1 MLISA
6 CGLAGPNSSYNST
19 EAGDATCPDGA
30 VHADVRIDLSGT
42 RQSKPLSDADDAAVR
57 SVVRR
62 TFICTGD
69 LQVSAFTGS
78 VASTEILYTGSLH
91 LDGVTSTARLRR
103 EPDATEGV
111 MSEIH
116 ERLNEAARSTNATA
130 GGTDVLGQ
138 LGLIEEFGRQLQREG
153 NDAQLIGLIVTD
165 GEDTEQLQL
174 ADPALTT
181 STAEEIADAAVVPNL
196 DGVELSI
203 IGIGKSSNGTIAP
216 TPHVDALKA
225 AWSRICE
232 RTGASQCTVVTD
244 AANGR

>member
-1 MLISA
+1 MLSSA
-6 CGLAGPNSSYNST
+6 CGLAGPNSSYNSM
-19 EAGDATCPDGA
+19 EAVDATCPDGA
-30 VHADVRIDLSGT
+30 VHALVAIDVSGT
-42 RQSKPLSDADDAAVR
+42 RQSKPLSDADDTAVR
-57 SVVRR
+57 SLVQR

-78 VASTEILYTGSLH
+78 VASTEIVYAGSLH
-91 LDGVTSTARLRR
+91 LEGATETARLRR
-103 EPDATEGV
+103 EPDATDAV
-111 MSEIH
+111 MNEIH
-116 ERLNEAARSTNATA
+116 ERLGDAARSINPAA

-153 NDAQLIGLIVTD
+153 NDAQLIGLVVTD

-174 ADPALTT
+174 ADPALTK
-181 STAEEIADAAVVPNL
+181 SAAEEVADAATVPNL
-196 DGVELSI
+196 DGAELSI